1 MPEKSKKHPPK
12 PNSSAERA
20 FNTAENAIRAA
31 GTARAALPAI
41 APGKVWNHKAPRGEH
56 EIKGALNLNQE
67 PVIML
72 RFSPADG
79 SLLPKG
85 LHGLNKSTPETV
97 ALVEQRLRE
106 IALELVVLD
115 GAEFREPELCWSL
128 PIAHQ
133 GRIVADIKVSADGK
147 TIVPNRKAAEELELL
162 GL

>member
-1 MPEKSKKHPPK
+1 
-12 PNSSAERA
+12 
-20 FNTAENAIRAA
+20 
-31 GTARAALPAI
+31 
-41 APGKVWNHKAPRGEH
+41 
-56 EIKGALNLNQE
+56 
-67 PVIML
+67 ML

-115 GAEFREPELCWSL
+115 GAEFREPEFCWSL

-162 GL
+162 AAFNKFLCASLKFSQGKYWHPRQMHMVVSNHMPNKLITPKATCIAAALRNLV